1 MSHRTRPTTRRP
13 HRGATLLLAILV
25 LLVMTIAGIALMFN
39 SSTENALAGNET
51 RMSKAFYAADS
62 GIQYAVQ
69 RLTSDI
75 NFVGGPIPG
84 GGLPSNTPG
93 STGNDIQVEIARPL
107 FFDYLNTELE
117 ELTPGTGS
125 YGTPPLVT
133 VIYSIEATA
142 SSDEIRASK
151 VVTAQVHIYPQEL
164 RLFE

>member
-1 MSHRTRPTTRRP
+1 
-13 HRGATLLLAILV
+13 
-25 LLVMTIAGIALMFN
+25 MTIAGVALMFN

-62 GIQYAVQ
+62 GVQYAVQ

-93 STGNDIQVEIARPL
+93 STGNDIPVEIARPVI
-107 FFDYLNTELE
+107 FADYVPEGE
-117 ELTPGTGS
+117 EITIGTGGGGPS
-125 YGTPPLVT
+125 RQRVT
-133 VIYSIEATA
+133 RIYSIEATA

-151 VVTAQVHIYPQEL
+151 VIAAQVEIYPVEQSLE
-164 RLFE
+164 